1 MKTSSAVFDEA
12 HWLHELQ
19 HYLPAQAPLKDF
31 VHHNTLHAFQDR
43 PFHEALAEA
52 STLFG
57 YQTYASPAYYNH
69 ALENGYILP
78 EQLVKQNVLGNSTL
92 ETEVADLKKLQTSW
106 SGKIGCIRGQWHKKY
121 QINLDKSV
129 HPLLFRTVGSYLD
142 QGFSTWQFPISTK
155 GFLASLREVDRQS
168 YYRIF
173 KHKRVRALL
182 KQPGLSLSRL
192 LALIVG
198 PEQFYGP
205 YLMDMA
211 FAHPG
216 WSGMVATLALQPASL
231 LDHRKISLREFLIFE
246 LLLELDA
253 LYQRLGNHFTPL
265 MLGHT
270 DDPPAYLA
278 TTEHVLPIHPLAK
291 WQEALEWT
299 YYDQVLSGIQQTA
312 QPTNRSGSSFQA
324 FFCIDDR
331 ECSLRRHIE
340 ELDQHAATF
349 GTPGFFQIDAM
360 YQPVGGKFLT
370 KICPAPMQP
379 AYVIQEL
386 PSRGKKKSANKKD
399 QHFSKSSHGLFG
411 GWLIAQTLGFVSAV
425 RLAANIFRPGESP
438 AMVSSFRHI
447 SPQSNIQ
454 LHYKGDKINGLQ
466 LGYTTAEMADRVE
479 RLLRST
485 GLIRNF
491 SSLIYVVSHGASSVN
506 NTHYAGYDCGACSG
520 RPGSVN
526 ARAICEMAND
536 AEVRSILSKR
546 AIHLPENTRFVP
558 ALHDTTRDE
567 IVWYDEKGLST
578 RQKEL
583 HEINKGNFELA
594 LQKNARER
602 ARRFELIDLQK
613 PVHRVHQAVKERALS
628 LFEPRP
634 ELNHAT
640 NALCI
645 VGRRSLTDH
654 LFLDRRAFMNSYD
667 AATDPDGTM
676 LLGILQ
682 AATPVCGGINL
693 EYYFSRVDPDKL
705 GAGSKLPHNVM
716 GLIGV
721 ANGMDGDL
729 RPGLPTQMIEVH
741 DPLRLLMIVERAP
754 LELHNLLKQHAP
766 TLEWYRKAWVHLI
779 AIDPENGKMYRFRN
793 DAFEDYQPLHFDL
806 PILQKA
812 TSEILKSRENL
823 PVMQLLGEEQI

>member
-1 MKTSSAVFDEA
+1 MKTSSVGFDEA

-43 PFHEALAEA
+43 PFHEAMAQSSA
-52 STLFG
+52 LFG
-57 YQTYASPAYYNH
+57 YQTYASPAYYLNAINKGNLH
-69 ALENGYILP
+69 P
-78 EQLVKQNVLGNSTL
+78 KQLIKQNNVRDIDL
-92 ETEVADLKKLQTSW
+92 ESEIGELQKLQTNW
-106 SGKIGCIRGQWHKKY
+106 SGKIGAIRSLWNKKHH
-121 QINLDKSV
+121 INLDKSV

-142 QGFSTWQFPISTK
+142 QGFSTWQFPISSR

-192 LALIVG
+192 LSLIVG
-198 PEQFYGP
+198 HEAYFGP

-216 WSGMVATLALQPASL
+216 WSGMVATLEQQPESL
-231 LDHRKISLREFLIFE
+231 LDHRKITLREFLIFE
-246 LLLELDA
+246 LLLELDT
-253 LYQRLGNHFTPL
+253 LYLRLGNNFPPL
-265 MLGHT
+265 MQDET
-270 DDPPAYLA
+270 EAAPSYLENNA
-278 TTEHVLPIHPLAK
+278 RDVSRHPLAK

-299 YYDQVLSGIQQTA
+299 YYDQVLSGIQQTV

-331 ECSLRRHIE
+331 ECSLRRHLE
-340 ELDQHAATF
+340 ELDQQASTF

-360 YQPVGGKFLT
+360 YQPIGGKFLT
-370 KICPAPMQP
+370 KICPAPMKP
-379 AYVIQEL
+379 AYVVQEL
-386 PSRGKKKSANKKD
+386 PARGKKKSSNQKD
-399 QHFSKSSHGLFG
+399 QHFSRSSHSLFG
-411 GWLIAQTLGFVSAV
+411 GWIIAQTLGFVSAL

-447 SPQSNIQ
+447 SPQSRIG
-454 LHYKGDKINGLQ
+454 LHYKGEKQQGLQ
-466 LGYTTAEMADRVE
+466 LGYTYEEMADRVE

-485 GLIRNF
+485 GLMNNF
-491 SSLIYVVSHGASSVN
+491 SSLIYVVAHGASSVN

-536 AEVRSILSKR
+536 AEVRSILRAR
-546 AIHLPENTRFVP
+546 AILLPEHTLFIP

-567 IVWYDEKGLST
+567 IEWYDEKGLNET
-578 RQKEL
+578 QLAL
-583 HEINKGNFELA
+583 HQINKRNFEIA

-602 ARRFELIDLQK
+602 ARRFELINLQN
-613 PVHRVHQAVKERALS
+613 PVSRVHQAVKERALS

-667 AATDPDGTM
+667 AATDPDGSM

-741 DPLRLLMIVERAP
+741 DPLRLLMIVERGP
-754 LELHNLLKQHAP
+754 QELHNILMKHPP
-766 TLEWYRKAWVHLI
+766 TLEWYRKEWVHLV
-779 AIDPENGKMYRFRN
+779 AIDQHTKKLYRFKN
-793 DAFEDYQPLHFDL
+793 DAFEEYEPLHTDL
-806 PILQKA
+806 PVLHNA

-823 PVMQLLGEEQI
+823 PVMQLLREEEA